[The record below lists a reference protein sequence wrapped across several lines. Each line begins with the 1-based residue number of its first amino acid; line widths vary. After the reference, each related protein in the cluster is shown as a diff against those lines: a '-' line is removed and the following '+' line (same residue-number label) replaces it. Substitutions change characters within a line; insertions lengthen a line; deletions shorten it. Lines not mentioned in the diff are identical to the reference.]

1 MPVPFLVPANKM
13 TKETFVHEYFKT
25 LVRYNAWA
33 NTRLSESAMGL
44 DDEDFDL
51 DRGAFFG
58 SLHGTLDHIL
68 LVDRI
73 WRGRITGSLY
83 PFESLA
89 DSVTTDRAAYV
100 AAREAEDATWIDF
113 VDGLTDADMD
123 RSITYITST
132 GEQGTDPLYILF
144 QHTFNHATHH
154 RGQAH
159 ALMSQVP
166 VDPPPLDFVAYLRT
180 L

>member
-1 MPVPFLVPANKM
+1 M
-13 TKETFVHEYFKT
+13 HEFFKT

-33 NTRLSESAMGL
+33 NVRLSAAVTDL
-44 DDEDFDL
+44 DEDAFDL

-58 SLHGTLDHIL
+58 SIHGTLDHIL

-73 WRGRITGSLY
+73 WRGRIIGSLY
-83 PFESLA
+83 PFESLSQSITA
-89 DSVTTDRAAYV
+89 DLAHYV
-100 AAREAEDATWIDF
+100 AARSDEDAKLIDF

-123 RSITYITST
+123 REVNFTLSN
-132 GEQGTDPLYILF
+132 GDRGTDKLYILL
-144 QHTFNHATHH
+144 QHMFNHATHH

-159 ALMSQVP
+159 TLLSQVP
-166 VDPPPLDFVAYLRT
+166 VDPPSLDFLPYLRT